1 MRRLDFGAV
10 ASSKFD
16 NPPPGYRPDADSRQ
30 EGTMSVIRV
39 RPHATEHA
47 LPSSEVLRG
56 AARFVARDHPRVS
69 IVIPVHNH
77 LDHTLRCLD
86 SLVASGDTTHFEVI
100 VVDDCSTDGTRAVL
114 AHVENIEVLSNP
126 LNRGYVATCNRGLS
140 AARGEYVLLLN
151 NDTVIFPGCI
161 DALVSTA
168 DADPTVGLVGARLIY
183 PDGTLQEAGGIIWS
197 DADGCNY
204 GRGGNPDASQY
215 SYVRDVD
222 YCSAACLLVRRD
234 LLTELGG
241 LDLRFSP
248 AYYEDADL
256 AFAAR
261 ARGRRVV
268 YQPRAAVM
276 HVEGVSHGTDLTQ
289 GLKRHQ
295 VRNRITFAAKWRQE
309 LRAQHSNDPAVLLLA
324 RDARTGPRALI
335 VDQTV
340 PTYDLD
346 AGSLRMRCLVSF
358 LVDLGLV
365 VTFLPSNLYGQ
376 QPYTAELQQMGVEVL
391 YGAMDVNSHLK
402 ALGPHLRL
410 CVLSRPST
418 ALPIIT
424 QVRKYA
430 PSAALVYDT
439 VDLHFVR
446 EMREADLLDDD
457 GLRGA
462 ASVTRELELALVRAS
477 DATLT
482 VTETERDILL
492 GYVPDARIFVVPT
505 IHKKGGGELPFAERR
520 DLLFVGSFYHAPNVD
535 AVFHLVD
542 EIMPRL
548 RALLPGVRLLV
559 AGSNPSPA
567 ICQLACDD
575 VDVLGWVPDL
585 GPVYDSVRV
594 FVAPLRFGA
603 GMRGKLCESMSHGLP
618 VVTSTVGC
626 EGIGL
631 VPGTHA
637 LVADAPQDYAAEVV
651 RLYTDPALWSK
662 LVAEGQALV
671 GERFSPAVVGARF
684 RQTLTDLGVLE
695 APPGAG
701 SSLREAGQYHP

>member
-1 MRRLDFGAV
+1 MAMSQG
-10 ASSKFD
+10 
-16 NPPPGYRPDADSRQ
+16 RP
-30 EGTMSVIRV
+30 ET
-39 RPHATEHA
+39 TELT

-56 AARFVARDHPRVS
+56 TARFVARDQPRVS

-77 LDHTLRCLD
+77 LDQTLLCLD
-86 SLVASGDTTHFEVI
+86 SLVASGDITHFEVI
-100 VVDDCSTDGTRAVL
+100 VVDDCSTDGSPAVL
-114 AHVENIEVLSNP
+114 AHIENIQVLSNP
-126 LNRGYVATCNRGLS
+126 VNRGYVATCNKGL
-140 AARGEYVLLLN
+140 AEARGEYVLLLN
-151 NDTVIFPGCI
+151 NDTVLLPGCI

-204 GRGGNPDASQY
+204 GRGGDPDASPY
-215 SYVRDVD
+215 NYVRDVD

-234 LLTELGG
+234 LLAELEG

-248 AYYEDADL
+248 AYYEDVDL

-261 ARGRRVV
+261 ARGYRVV
-268 YQPRAAVM
+268 YQPRATVI
-276 HVEGVSHGTDLTQ
+276 HVEGVSHGTDLNQ

-295 VRNRITFAAKWRQE
+295 VRNRLTFRAKWRRE
-309 LRAQHSNDPAVLLLA
+309 LLAQHSNDPAIVLRA

-335 VDQTV
+335 VDHTV

-346 AGSLRMRCLVSF
+346 AGSLRMRGLVSF
-358 LVDLGLV
+358 LVDLGFV

-376 QPYTAELQQMGVEVL
+376 QPYTAELQQLGVEVL
-391 YGAMDVNSHLK
+391 YGVMDVDSHLK

-424 QVRKYA
+424 HVRKYA

-439 VDLHFVR
+439 VDLHFLR
-446 EMREADLLDDD
+446 EMREAELHNDD
-457 GLRGA
+457 GLRA
-462 ASVTRELELALVRAS
+462 AARVTRELELALVRAS

-482 VTETERDILL
+482 VTETERDLL
-492 GYVPDARIFVVPT
+492 LKNVPGARIFVVPT
-505 IHKKGGGELPFAERR
+505 IHKKGGGELSHEARR

-535 AVFHLVD
+535 AVFQLVN

-548 RALLPGVRLLV
+548 RTLVPGVRLLV
-559 AGSNPSPA
+559 AGSNPSTA
-567 ICQLACDD
+567 IQRLACDD

-585 GPVYDSVRV
+585 GPVYDRVRI

-603 GMRGKLCESMSHGLP
+603 GMRGKLCESMAYGLP
-618 VVTSTVGC
+618 VVTSSVGC

-637 LVADAPQDYAAEVV
+637 LVADTPQDYAAEVA
-651 RLYTDPALWSK
+651 RLYDDPVLWAALA
-662 LVAEGQALV
+662 AEGQALV
-671 GERFSPAVVGARF
+671 GERYSPSVVADRF
-684 RQTLTDLGVLE
+684 RQSLEQLGVLD
-695 APPGAG
+695 APAAVETLNNLTNPLIDLQARPGMISKA
-701 SSLREAGQYHP
+701 